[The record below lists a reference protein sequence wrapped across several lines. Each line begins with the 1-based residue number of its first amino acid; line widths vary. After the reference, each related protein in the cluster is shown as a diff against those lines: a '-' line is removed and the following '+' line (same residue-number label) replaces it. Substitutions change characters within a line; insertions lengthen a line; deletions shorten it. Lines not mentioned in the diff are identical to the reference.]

1 MYMGS
6 RIGAEP
12 SELTQEYGVRVLVT
26 QRWPVGLRD
35 RVHRAAAE
43 ASVVASRRIT
53 ATEWTL
59 TVLAAALEGTDGSP
73 WAKSAALEQR
83 DEVQAAEREVRS
95 GEVASEQDVCPHP
108 KEARMVL
115 GYMTRCGVCGKRMD
129 R

>member
-12 SELTQEYGVRVLVT
+12 SELTQEYGERVLVT

-59 TVLAAALEGTDGSP
+59 TVLAAALEGTDGGP
-73 WAKSAALEQR
+73 WAKSAALEVR
-83 DEVQAAEREVRS
+83 DEAVVEQRQVQAA
-95 GEVASEQDVCPHP
+95 EVASEQDACPHP